1 MQKAGHL
8 ALGER
13 IPQAPLLELTGR
25 RHRRTEV
32 AGERPCHRGPPEE
45 AAQCRHVGQAR
56 GDGLCPQPDQEIVNV
71 TGRDGGE
78 PGHAVLL
85 EVRREARELP
95 HPLADGRWGQPA
107 MGAQERGVLD
117 HRRPRPRRRWPR
129 HLSDATTT
137 VSVLVGVQEDP
148 NRRPHEARSTGTEPD
163 DSVRHVLGYL
173 RGVEG
178 EREPEL
184 LRLEI
189 ARHPQPLSQML
200 RRDLGV
206 IPLLDQALADPIDA
220 VLVRRGAIALQP
232 VRGKEAAEHR
242 VLLLQG
248 RVDQART
255 TAWDAV
261 KRGGATGGLNI
272 TREST

>member
-1 MQKAGHL
+1 MT
-8 ALGER
+8 R
-13 IPQAPLLELTGR
+13 S
-25 RHRRTEV
+25 
-32 AGERPCHRGPPEE
+32 
-45 AAQCRHVGQAR
+45 
-56 GDGLCPQPDQEIVNV
+56 V
-71 TGRDGGE
+71 T
-78 PGHAVLL
+78 
-85 EVRREARELP
+85 
-95 HPLADGRWGQPA
+95 
-107 MGAQERGVLD
+107 
-117 HRRPRPRRRWPR
+117 
-129 HLSDATTT
+129 
-137 VSVLVGVQEDP
+137 
-148 NRRPHEARSTGTEPD
+148 
-163 DSVRHVLGYL
+163 VLGYL

-248 RVDQART
+248 RVSPSRGRNYGKQT
-255 TAWDAV
+255 
-261 KRGGATGGLNI
+261 KREQRRG
-272 TREST
+272 TR